1 MSHAAGCFWWNLFF
15 SSLSCVVG
23 ILCVWGAF
31 ISSAWCPTPDP
42 QRQMLQDCKTCNCRE
57 FLESNANHTALG
69 VCVCLSF
76 FIFSS
81 QKCIFLTVPA
91 SFNAVQGVERKT
103 SQTKQLWLI
112 ETDQK
117 IQKGLQPELNLSQ
130 ADRWYLMSCK
140 QIINWLSEFHSLVS
154 MATEPAISRLSWKE

>member
-1 MSHAAGCFWWNLFF
+1 MDSSSSTIELVKVEKNTQRINILWVICPMLLDAFGEIFFF

-69 VCVCLSF
+69 VCVCVCLSF

-103 SQTKQLWLI
+103 SQTKQL
-112 ETDQK
+112 
-117 IQKGLQPELNLSQ
+117 
-130 ADRWYLMSCK
+130 
-140 QIINWLSEFHSLVS
+140 
-154 MATEPAISRLSWKE
+154 